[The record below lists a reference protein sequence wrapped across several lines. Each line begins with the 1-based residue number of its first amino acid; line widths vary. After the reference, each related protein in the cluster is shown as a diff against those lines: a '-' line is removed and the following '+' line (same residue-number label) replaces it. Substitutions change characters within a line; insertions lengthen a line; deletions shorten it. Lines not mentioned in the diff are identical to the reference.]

1 MMIVCDGIDVSF
13 SQYWHTNQ
21 EGEEWAFIIAV
32 ECSMVAEQT
41 QENMSAVG
49 PGSNAGASVNGGS
62 ATAIATLL
70 RNHKE
75 LKQRQGLFQ
84 AKQTDFFRYKRFVRA
99 LHSEEYANKSARQP
113 EIYPTIPSNKIE
125 DQLKSREIFI
135 QLIKAQMVIP
145 VKKLHSQECKE
156 HGLKPSKDFP
166 HLIVSNKAQLEADEY
181 FVWNY
186 NPRTYMDYLIVIGV
200 VSIILALVCY
210 PLWPRSMRRG
220 SYYVSLGA
228 FGILAGFFAVAIL
241 RLILYVLSLIVYKD
255 VGGFW
260 IFPNLFE
267 DCGVLESFK
276 PLYGF
281 GEKDTYSYKKKLKR
295 MKKKQAKRESNKK
308 KAINEKAEQN

>member
-1 MMIVCDGIDVSF
+1 
-13 SQYWHTNQ
+13 
-21 EGEEWAFIIAV
+21 
-32 ECSMVAEQT
+32 
-41 QENMSAVG
+41 MSTVD
-49 PGSNAGASVNGGS
+49 PGSNSRASINGS
-62 ATAIATLL
+62 ATAIASLL
-70 RNHKE
+70 RNHKD

-99 LHSEEYANKSARQP
+99 LHSEEYANKSSRQP
-113 EIYPTIPSNKIE
+113 EVYPVMPSTKIE

-186 NPRTYMDYLIVIGV
+186 NAKTYMDYLIVIGV

-241 RLILYVLSLIVYKD
+241 RLILYVLSLVIYRD

-276 PLYGF
+276 PFYGF

-308 KAINEKAEQN
+308 KTINEVVSEKSEQN

>member
-1 MMIVCDGIDVSF
+1 MLAYKSRGRRVGFC
-13 SQYWHTNQ
+13 Q
-21 EGEEWAFIIAV
+21 
-32 ECSMVAEQT
+32 CSGVKCSRQAST
-41 QENMSAVG
+41 VENMSAVDQ
-49 PGSNAGASVNGGS
+49 GSNAGASVNAGS
-62 ATAIATLL
+62 AVAIANLL

-113 EIYPTIPSNKIE
+113 EVYPPVPSSKIE

-135 QLIKAQMVIP
+135 QLIKAQLVIP
-145 VKKLHSQECKE
+145 VKKLHSQECKQ

-166 HLIVSNKAQLEADEY
+166 HLIVSNKAQLDADEY

-186 NPRTYMDYLIVIGV
+186 NPKTYMDYVIVIGV

-210 PLWPRSMRRG
+210 PLWPQSMRRG

-228 FGILAGFFAVAIL
+228 FGLLAAFFVVAIV
-241 RLILYVLSLIVYKD
+241 RLILYVLSLAVYRD

-276 PLYGF
+276 PFYGF
-281 GEKDTYSYKKKLKR
+281 GEKTTYSYIKKMKR
-295 MKKKQAKRESNKK
+295 MKKKQAKRESHKK
-308 KAINEKAEQN
+308 KAIDEKTDQD